1 MKRPVFIEGL
11 HPDVKWVLLK
21 EFRDFLLAET
31 DYTQVADNPMS
42 KEKKTAFAEYR
53 QKLRDIPQT
62 FEDPDS
68 VVFPEKPSI

>member
-1 MKRPVFIEGL
+1 MERPVFIDGL
-11 HPDVKWVLLK
+11 HPDVKWSHLK
-21 EFRDFLLAET
+21 QYRDFLLAET
-31 DYTQVADNPMS
+31 DYTQVADNPMP
-42 KEKKTAFAEYR
+42 KEKKAEFAEYR